1 MQNAGVILIARIGVD
16 FSDPL
21 LWAVFIGWVM
31 SVVLHEFGHGIVAYF
46 GGDYTIRER
55 GGLTLNPL
63 QYIDPVFSILI
74 PAVIFLA
81 GGIPLPGGV
90 TYIRRDLIRS
100 RAWQVATSAAGPA
113 VNFLLF
119 LICAL
124 PFHPKIRLIDP
135 VAAVAGDNPI
145 NLHLFL
151 GTMVILQ
158 LLSVLFN
165 LVPVPPLDGSQIVSQ
180 FMDPETRR
188 RYQAS
193 GQTLF
198 FIFFILVWQVPQV
211 GTAFFGGVIN
221 ILKFLGFD
229 REALYFFLTS
239 YQRVLF
245 GRGE

>member
-1 MQNAGVILIARIGVD
+1 MPLLAKIGVD

-31 SVVLHEFGHGIVAYF
+31 SVVLHEFGHGIVAYL

-90 TYIRRDLIRS
+90 TYIRRDLIRT

-124 PFHPKIRLIDP
+124 PFHPAIRLIDP
-135 VAAVAGDNPI
+135 ELAASQDNPS

-151 GTMVILQ
+151 GTMVVLQ
-158 LLSVLFN
+158 IVSVLFN
-165 LVPVPPLDGSQIVSQ
+165 LVPVPPLDGAQIVAQ
-180 FMDPETRR
+180 FMDPDTRH
-188 RYQAS
+188 RYLAS

-198 FIFFILVWQVPQV
+198 FLFFILVWQVPQI
-211 GTAFFGGVIN
+211 GAAFFNGAVHIMR
-221 ILKFLGFD
+221 FFGFD
-229 REALYFFLTS
+229 TDAILFFLRS
-239 YQRVLF
+239 YSRVLF
-245 GRGE
+245 GSQ

>member
-1 MQNAGVILIARIGVD
+1 MILVPLAKIGVD

-63 QYIDPVFSILI
+63 QYIDPVFSLLI

-100 RAWQVATSAAGPA
+100 RAWQVATSAGGPA
-113 VNFLLF
+113 MNFLLF

-124 PFHPKIRLIDP
+124 PFHPAIRLIDP
-135 VAAVAGDNPI
+135 AVEAARDNPS

-165 LVPVPPLDGSQIVSQ
+165 LVPVPPLDGSQIVAQ
-180 FMDPETRR
+180 FMDPQTRH

-198 FIFFILVWQVPQV
+198 FVFFILVWQVPQI
-211 GTAFFGGVIN
+211 GLAFFNGAFN
-221 ILKFLGFD
+221 IMKFLGFD
-229 REALYFFLTS
+229 PEAISFFRQS
-239 YQRVLF
+239 YVRVLF
-245 GRGE
+245 GRG